1 MTKAKIASQYVIYPG
16 SGDLGDVRKYQH
28 ISNRS
33 QVTVLIYIL
42 TRILHES
49 AGYDATATLR
59 SSYEYRAYQ
68 LLIRDYNEGAHLA
81 GVQACLVELQDFERS
96 LDPRMPSG
104 SEIVNDYVPYMLDRC
119 IECDGTVLV
128 AEVDGEVAGFA
139 TILTRVQSE
148 EIADGDIEYGLVSD
162 LVVASKFRR
171 QGLGRKLLEAAESYA
186 KANEVRWL
194 RIGVL
199 AQNHSAN
206 ALYDSLNFKKLYV
219 EREKD
224 LKR

>member
-1 MTKAKIASQYVIYPG
+1 
-16 SGDLGDVRKYQH
+16 
-28 ISNRS
+28 
-33 QVTVLIYIL
+33 
-42 TRILHES
+42 
-49 AGYDATATLR
+49 
-59 SSYEYRAYQ
+59 
-68 LLIRDYNEGAHLA
+68 
-81 GVQACLVELQDFERS
+81 
-96 LDPRMPSG
+96 MPSG
-104 SEIVNDYVPYMLDRC
+104 SEIVDDYYPYMLDRC

-128 AEVDGEVAGFA
+128 AEVDGEVAGFV
-139 TILTRVQSE
+139 TILTRVESE
-148 EIADGDIEYGLVSD
+148 EIVEGEIEYGLVSD

-186 KANEVRWL
+186 RANEVRWL

-224 LKR
+224 LAGVG

>member
-1 MTKAKIASQYVIYPG
+1 
-16 SGDLGDVRKYQH
+16 
-28 ISNRS
+28 
-33 QVTVLIYIL
+33 
-42 TRILHES
+42 
-49 AGYDATATLR
+49 
-59 SSYEYRAYQ
+59 
-68 LLIRDYNEGAHLA
+68 
-81 GVQACLVELQDFERS
+81 
-96 LDPRMPSG
+96 MPSG

-224 LKR
+224 LAGVG